1 MLISAVQQSDSVI
14 HGLPCGSAGK
24 ESACNMG
31 DLGSIP
37 GFGRSPGEG
46 KGYPLQYFG
55 LENSMDW
62 LYSPRGWKE
71 LDMNKWL
78 SLSLLYIYIYIYT
91 YIYVFISFPLRFITG
106 YWIKFPVLYR
116 RSLLFTHPIYITL
129 HLLIPNSQFFPSPPQ
144 DDFYFYFFPDDFYM
158 TKLKISFSLKKHAVS
173 TTLHSPLI
181 ILYAKMQTRI
191 DGALHRRAWLKPN
204 KMRNLIALT
213 SLAHPSNINCR
224 GLGKGTAVQLWM
236 LKPSRERVPS
246 GCCWARAEASLM
258 VFWATFPPQG
268 VGFPSC
274 PSLFLPVW
282 MTSPSIGIPH
292 VCSGLTAVPES
303 QQKIGQTAPTFLCC
317 TNNERLSPCCHQ
329 GKTNSIQDSS
339 FVLGDRMVG
348 GGKQRSK
355 GWPGC
360 HLRLA
365 MWAWENHLIWSA
377 TLSFSAK

>member
-1 MLISAVQQSDSVI
+1 
-14 HGLPCGSAGK
+14 
-24 ESACNMG
+24 
-31 DLGSIP
+31 
-37 GFGRSPGEG
+37 
-46 KGYPLQYFG
+46 
-55 LENSMDW
+55 
-62 LYSPRGWKE
+62 
-71 LDMNKWL
+71 
-78 SLSLLYIYIYIYT
+78 
-91 YIYVFISFPLRFITG
+91 
-106 YWIKFPVLYR
+106 
-116 RSLLFTHPIYITL
+116 
-129 HLLIPNSQFFPSPPQ
+129 
-144 DDFYFYFFPDDFYM
+144 M

-274 PSLFLPVW
+274 PSLFLPVC
-282 MTSPSIGIPH
+282 MTSPSIGIPR

-329 GKTNSIQDSS
+329 GKTNSIQDIS